1 MRNNSRGLIFL
12 LLLSSLILPAIP
24 IVVNAQEEIPIFTV
38 GAVGPRSIMNWDRT
52 TYVVSTG
59 DYYMN
64 NALETLY
71 ALPDGSAGDIDE
83 LLPVLATSWTIET
96 RPDEWNYLPSGPFK
110 HYAGIKSITLTLR
123 QNVKFQDGSDWNA
136 TACKWNID
144 RIMYIL
150 GNINGCITGNT
161 DSNLRNNRATWWLRV
176 SEWAPYSTTH
186 WNISKLTPGVYA
198 EFGSS
203 ADYATYFPRINNVT
217 IIENLDSGGKVK
229 VEFNDW
235 LSGIWYLAT
244 LGMMSMKTYENYFD
258 VPIFGY
264 GQSPGFPQDNP
275 AVFPGHLIGT
285 GPYIYQGHE
294 SDAGTMVRFDNWWN
308 ATAQQARGLDT
319 IPHVAINTFAHTE
332 AGYQA
337 RSTAMVTGDL
347 DFAYDRSWEPL
358 NYDDMIAAPDVN
370 YVERGL
376 ESYGEYVILNCI
388 NETYLRYWSDVGAN
402 VSGFVPALPAP
413 FLSSGIMNPDG
424 TINAHG
430 TNRAFRKAISYA
442 FDYDTFIHVAF
453 NDRVA
458 RAGGFLAKTHEYYN
472 PSIPLAYRNLDIA
485 RQALLDDPYWGPRCV
500 ARHLSLANTTAE
512 WRNIAVS
519 NPIYRMHYDYDQA
532 HLETLSIM
540 TESLKDIGC
549 GIDTTEDI
557 PDTYTKM
564 TSYFSFPW
572 WTCDGF
578 SLKAYYPRI
587 NSIAYYSAYFKSPGV
602 VEHNA
607 YGYPISDWP
616 YGYYAPGVPVII
628 PYYTFIFPY
637 VQFANW
643 GFNYNATCDGWIS
656 QLWFQNS
663 TGQQMIFNKLTDWA
677 QNFQYPIIWMGNDL
691 TGYAIDKDWDY
702 SWFWPVFQFTHAKF
716 LAGGGPGTPI
726 SGFSIG
732 IVLSVSLI
740 AFLGIV
746 YTIRRKKNLM

>member
-12 LLLSSLILPAIP
+12 ILLSSLILPAIP

-59 DYYMN
+59 DYYLN
-64 NALETLY
+64 NALETLFS
-71 ALPDGSAGDIDE
+71 LPDGAAGDLDE
-83 LLPVLATSWTIET
+83 LLPVLATSWTIES
-96 RPDEWNYLPSGPFK
+96 RPDETDISGIR
-110 HYAGIKSITLTLR
+110 HYAGIKSVTLTLR
-123 QNVKFQDGSDWNA
+123 QNVKFHDGSDWNA
-136 TACKWNID
+136 TVCKWNLD
-144 RIMYIL
+144 RLMYIL
-150 GNINGCITGNT
+150 GNINGCITGDT
-161 DSNLRNNRATWWLRV
+161 DSNLRNNRGTYWLRV
-176 SEWAPYSTTH
+176 SDWAPYSTAN
-186 WNISKLTPGVYA
+186 WNISKMSIGSYA
-198 EFGSS
+198 EYGSS
-203 ADYATYFPRINNVT
+203 ADVEYLYTRFCRFNNVT
-217 IIENLDSGGKVK
+217 ILNDLPSGGTVK

-244 LGMMSMKTYENYFD
+244 LGFLSMKTYKNYFD
-258 VPIFGY
+258 VPIYGY
-264 GQSPGFPQDNP
+264 GQNPSFPQNDP
-275 AVFPGHLIGT
+275 ATFPGHLIGT
-285 GPYIYQGHE
+285 GPYIYQGHA

-308 ATAQQARGLDT
+308 ATAQQARGLHT
-319 IPHVAINTFAHTE
+319 IPDVAINTFAHTE

-347 DFAYDRSWEPL
+347 DWAYDRSWEPL

-388 NETYLRYWSDVGAN
+388 NETYLRYWSDMGTN
-402 VSGFVPALPAP
+402 VTYFGLPP
-413 FLSSGIMNPDG
+413 TFLSSGIMNQVGPHTQTLNVDG
-424 TINAHG
+424 A
-430 TNRAFRKAISYA
+430 NRAFRKAISYA
-442 FDYDTFIHVAF
+442 FDYDTWIHVAF

-472 PSIPLAYRNLDIA
+472 PSIPLPYRDLTIA
-485 RQALLDDPYWGPRCV
+485 RQALLDDPIWGARCA
-500 ARHLSLANTTAE
+500 ARQLSLANTTTE
-512 WRNIAVS
+512 WRNVAIT
-519 NPIYRMHYDYDQA
+519 NPIYKMDFDYDQA
-532 HLETLSIM
+532 HLETLSII

-564 TSYFSFPW
+564 TTYFTFPW
-572 WTCDGF
+572 FTCDGF

-602 VEHNA
+602 VEHNT

-616 YGYYAPGVPVII
+616 SGYYAPGVPV
-628 PYYTFIFPY
+628 PGYIFPY

-643 GFNYNATCDGWIS
+643 GFNYNVTCDDWIS
-656 QLWFQNS
+656 RLWFQNS
-663 TGQQMIFNKLTDWA
+663 TGQQRLFDKLSDWA
-677 QNFQYPIIWMGNDL
+677 QNYQYPIIWMGNDL

-702 SWFWPVFQFTHAKF
+702 NFFWPVFQFTHAMY
-716 LAGGGPGTPI
+716 APAPPGGGPI

-746 YTIRRKKNLM
+746 YTIRRKKNSM